1 MKTIMPKQLKNE
13 DRKWYL
19 VDATWLTLWRLSTK
33 IANLVS
39 GKTKVTFSPHLDNWD
54 YVVVINAEK
63 ISVTGKKLSDKI
75 YYSHTGFMWGL
86 KEISLEKLLVKKPTE
101 ALRKS
106 VNGMLPKNKLRKW
119 MMARLKLVQGAEHT
133 FGAQQPQKIDL

>member
-54 YVVVINAEK
+54 YVVVINADK

-75 YYSHTGFMWGL
+75 YYSHTGYLGGL

>member
-86 KEISLEKLLVKKPTE
+86 KEISLEKLLFKKPTE

>member
-33 IANLVS
+33 IANLLS
-39 GKTKVTFSPHLDNWD
+39 GKNKVTFSPHLDNWD
-54 YVVVINAEK
+54 YVVVVNADK
-63 ISVTGKKLSDKI
+63 ISVTWNKLEGKI

-86 KEISLEKLLVKKPTE
+86 KEITLEKLLVKKPTE
-101 ALRKS
+101 ALKKS
-106 VNGMLPKNKLRKW
+106 VNGMLPKNKLRKL

-133 FGAQQPQKIDL
+133 YGAQQPQKIDL

>member
-1 MKTIMPKQLKNE
+1 MKTIMPKQLKNDE
-13 DRKWYL
+13 RKWYS
-19 VDATWLTLWRLSTK
+19 VDATWLTLWRLSTR
-33 IANLVS
+33 IANLIS
-39 GKTKVTFSPHLDNWD
+39 GKNKVTFSPHLDNGD
-54 YVVVINAEK
+54 YVVVLNADK
-63 ISVTGKKLSDKI
+63 ISVTWNKLENKI
-75 YYSHTGFMWGL
+75 YYSHTGYLGWL

-119 MMARLKLVQGAEHT
+119 MMARLKLVQGWEHT

>member
-33 IANLVS
+33 IANLIS

-54 YVVVINAEK
+54 YVVVVNADK
-63 ISVTGKKLSDKI
+63 ISVTGNKLENKV

-86 KEISLEKLLVKKPTE
+86 KEITLEKLLVKKPTE
-101 ALRKS
+101 ALKKS
-106 VNGMLPKNKLRKW
+106 VNGMLPKNKLRKL

-133 FGAQQPQKIDL
+133 YGAQQPQKIDL

>member
-33 IANLVS
+33 IANLIS

-54 YVVVINAEK
+54 YVVVVNADK
-63 ISVTGKKLSDKI
+63 ISVTGNKLENKV

-86 KEISLEKLLVKKPTE
+86 KEITLEKLLVKKPTE
-101 ALRKS
+101 DLKKS
-106 VNGMLPKNKLRKW
+106 VNGMLPKNKLRKL

-133 FGAQQPQKIDL
+133 YGAQQPQKIDL